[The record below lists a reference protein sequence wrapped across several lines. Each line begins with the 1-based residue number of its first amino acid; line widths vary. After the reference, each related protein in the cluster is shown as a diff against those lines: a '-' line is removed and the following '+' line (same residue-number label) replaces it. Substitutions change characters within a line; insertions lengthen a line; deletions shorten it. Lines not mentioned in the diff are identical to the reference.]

1 MSVRT
6 TAACFKASARDL
18 GAADFATINR
28 YSSDPDFRAAM
39 DAEREVE
46 RDRCN
51 AAIDAGVA
59 KYRAGREAAMVAKYG
74 TEWDN
79 LG

>member
-1 MSVRT
+1 MTRARVR
-6 TAACFKASARDL
+6 ANF
-18 GAADFATINR
+18 INR
-28 YSSDPDFRAAM
+28 YSSDPQFRAAM

-59 KYRAGREAAMVAKYG
+59 KYRAERGIV
-74 TEWDN
+74 
-79 LG
+79 